1 MLSNRLLFALG
12 VTLFIAS
19 FFIGTYLP
27 SNYKNELYK
36 GFSEKVKSIVGE
48 SSTSLSDLIILPFK
62 IFLNNLTVVL
72 VIYAL
77 SVTVVGSWIFLMSQ
91 GLLTGAIATAPLVDL
106 EIIKNIKS
114 LFPQCSI
121 SQQDLIYIKVS
132 LLIPHGIFE
141 ISGIVLGLIASY
153 YVSTIII
160 DIVRRK
166 IFKREEI
173 SINARTKILRSLKFI
188 LFSVVFL
195 IIAAFIE
202 VFVTPVIGGL
212 VIYMLCLSK

>member
-1 MLSNRLLFALG
+1 M
-12 VTLFIAS
+12 
-19 FFIGTYLP
+19 
-27 SNYKNELYK
+27 
-36 GFSEKVKSIVGE
+36 
-48 SSTSLSDLIILPFK
+48 
-62 IFLNNLTVVL
+62 
-72 VIYAL
+72 
-77 SVTVVGSWIFLMSQ
+77 
-91 GLLTGAIATAPLVDL
+91 
-106 EIIKNIKS
+106 
-114 LFPQCSI
+114 
-121 SQQDLIYIKVS
+121 
-132 LLIPHGIFE
+132 
-141 ISGIVLGLIASY
+141 IASY